1 MIAPA
6 FSATL
11 TRLPDGPAPET
22 IKARVRKP
30 GLLSNRCA
38 RAWKAFV
45 ERWDAKAQ
53 AHDNG
58 MLDVVLTCFS
68 EAYDSEGGG

>member
-58 MLDVVLTCFS
+58 MLDVVLTCFA